1 VGRHLAVRRTEDG
14 SPDERFA
21 DLVGDDVK
29 PVSGPRRVVSQRS
42 LAPSPASREPEE
54 GVEFSVHI
62 EGEEVTGIA
71 AGADPAQVACMR
83 RGEIAWQRSVDLHG
97 LIAEQARKLVRA
109 EIVDAARAGERCLR
123 VIHGRGHG
131 SESGPVLKQALP
143 NWLAELP
150 HGRRV
155 LGFCCARTLPGGT
168 GATLVLLKN
177 KRRSNRGS

>member
-1 VGRHLAVRRTEDG
+1 MGRHLAVRRTEDG

-21 DLVGDDVK
+21 DLVGDDVT
-29 PVSGPRRVVSQRS
+29 PVPGPRRFTSPRS
-42 LAPSPASREPEE
+42 LPHSPAPRDPEE
-54 GVEFSVHI
+54 RVEFSLEVQ
-62 EGEEVTGIA
+62 GEEVTGIA
-71 AGADPAQVACMR
+71 PGADPAQVAQMR
-83 RGEIAWQRSVDLHG
+83 RGEITCRRSVDLHG
-97 LIAEQARKLVRA
+97 LVAEQARKLVRS
-109 EIVDAARAGERCLR
+109 EITEAVRTGERCVR

-168 GATLVLLKN
+168 GATLVLLKK

>member
-1 VGRHLAVRRTEDG
+1 MAVRRTEDG

-21 DLVGDDVK
+21 DLMGDDVT
-29 PVSGPRRVVSQRS
+29 PVPGPRRFASPRS
-42 LAPSPASREPEE
+42 LPPSPAPQSEE
-54 GVEFSVHI
+54 RVQFSI
-62 EGEEVTGIA
+62 EIQGEEMMGIA
-71 AGADPAQVACMR
+71 TGADPAQLAQMR
-83 RGEIAWQRSVDLHG
+83 RGEIAWRRSVDLHG
-97 LIAEQARKLVRA
+97 LVAEQARKLVRSEIA
-109 EIVDAARAGERCLR
+109 EATRAGERCVR

-168 GATLVLLKN
+168 GATLVLLKK